1 MPYKLY
7 AFPTTLLALLLL
19 FSHSTRSL
27 ADDSKLAQQR
37 VLYTKVKQS
46 LEAGSTLAFEQHKQY
61 LLDYPLYPY
70 LEYARISRRLTLN
83 DRPAVDQ
90 FLASYQDTWLAERL
104 RNSWLA
110 LLYSKRLWQ
119 LYQHYYVQATATT
132 ELECHY
138 HFARYQ
144 TGQRKEALDGGVE
157 LWAVGKSQPQA
168 CDALFSL
175 LVADQRITQ
184 EVAWRRYTLAILN
197 HQYALGS
204 YVERFFVSD
213 QYRRQAS
220 NYVSLDKNPA
230 RVGEYNLFAA
240 KTPEF
245 LAIIEH
251 GIRHLAG
258 QNALLALK
266 HWARYLQSHPFEEDT
281 RKRVLNDLVK
291 GLYAQGHEDV
301 AAEYLLEQSATADIS
316 LLEWQLRNSLYKADW
331 GAIVKWIAV
340 LPEEVQQQQRWR
352 YWYAR
357 ALLLHSSETND
368 IDAAKTIFRE
378 LSRFRSFYGLLAS
391 DAVAN
396 PYSMQH
402 EPVPITETELAT
414 MAETPGIKRA
424 REMLYLE
431 QHYPA
436 RREWYHTGKK
446 FDSRQWIIAAR
457 IAQQWHWHQQAILAM
472 TRADYWDDIDVRFPL
487 AFRDVFERNAKR
499 QDLPLPL
506 VLAVSRQESAFAADV
521 TSPAGAIGLM
531 QLMPATAKE
540 VAHNYKV
547 PFRGSQQ
554 LVDPELNIRLGS
566 QYYKDMLKRFGGNRI
581 LATAAYNA
589 GPHRVSQWLGKSA
602 GKLPFDVWIEVI
614 PFNETRQYVQN
625 VLSFSVIYAHHLQR
639 ADPLITVQ
647 ERGTLL

>member
-7 AFPTTLLALLLL
+7 DFPTTLLALILL
-19 FSHSTRSL
+19 FSSSSYSS
-27 ADDSKLAQQR
+27 ADDAKLAEQR
-37 VLYTKVKQS
+37 VLYSKVKKS
-46 LEAGSTLAFEQHKQY
+46 LEAGSTVAFEQHKQR
-61 LLDYPLYPY
+61 LSDYPLYPY
-70 LEYARISRRLTLN
+70 LVYAKLNRRLTLN

-90 FLASYQDTWLAERL
+90 FLENYSDTWLAERL

-110 LLYSKRLWQ
+110 LLYSNRLWQ
-119 LYQHYYVQATATT
+119 LYQNYYMPSTATT

-138 HFARYQ
+138 QFARYQ
-144 TGQRKEALDGGVE
+144 TGQRQEALDDGVA

-175 LVADQRITQ
+175 LIADQRITE
-184 EVAWRRYTLAILN
+184 EVAWQRYTLAILN

-204 YVERFFVSD
+204 YVEGFFVSD
-213 QYRRQAS
+213 QYRKQAS

-230 RVGEYNLFAA
+230 RVGEYNLFAT

-251 GIRHLAG
+251 GIRHLAR

-266 HWARYLQSHPFEEDT
+266 HWARYLQSHPFEDDA

-291 GLYAQGHEDV
+291 GLYEQGHEDI
-301 AAEYLLEQSATADIS
+301 AADYLLEQSATADIS

-340 LPEEVQQQQRWR
+340 LPEQVQQQQRWR

-357 ALLLHSSETND
+357 ALLLHSSAASD
-368 IDAAKTIFRE
+368 IDTAKNIFRE
-378 LSRFRSFYGLLAS
+378 LSRFRSFYGFLAS

-402 EPVPITETELAT
+402 EPVPIAATELTT
-414 MAETPGIKRA
+414 MAGTPGIKRA
-424 REMLYLE
+424 RELFYLQ

-446 FDSRQWIIAAR
+446 FDSRQWLVAAR
-457 IAQQWHWHQQAILAM
+457 IAQQWQWHQQAILAM

-487 AFRDVFERNAKR
+487 AFRDVFEGNAKQ

-506 VLAVSRQESAFAADV
+506 VLAISRQESAFAADV
-521 TSPAGAIGLM
+521 ASPAGAFGLM
-531 QLMPATAKE
+531 QLMPATARE
-540 VAHNYKV
+540 VARKYHI

-589 GPHRVSQWLGKSA
+589 GPHRVSQWLEKSA
-602 GKLPFDVWIEVI
+602 GKLPFDAWIEVI

-625 VLSFSVIYAHHLQR
+625 VLSFAVIYAHHLKR
-639 ADPLITVQ
+639 ADPLLTVR
-647 ERGTLL
+647 EHGTLL